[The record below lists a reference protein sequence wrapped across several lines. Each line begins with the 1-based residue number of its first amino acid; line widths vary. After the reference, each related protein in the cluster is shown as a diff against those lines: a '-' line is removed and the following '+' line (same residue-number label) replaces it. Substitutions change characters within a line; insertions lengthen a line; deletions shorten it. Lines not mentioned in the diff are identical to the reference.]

1 MINYVGELDL
11 YGLHL
16 RKKYRT
22 SKFLNLNK
30 KYRSHFEIVALM
42 LEAMRDNGATRFSI
56 MKYTSINSAQLKKYL
71 RFLTEMGFIE
81 MDIKASRLLYRASEK
96 GLAYLRQYQ
105 VLLGMLL
112 SAYAPDK
119 PITVVYNTSNR
130 QQESVT
136 QIVKHLQPGH

>member
-30 KYRSHFEIVALM
+30 KYRSHFEIAALM

-112 SAYAPDK
+112 SAYAPNK

-130 QQESVT
+130 QQGSVT
-136 QIVKHLQPGH
+136 QIVKHLQPAH

>member
-1 MINYVGELDL
+1 MANYLGELDL
-11 YGLHL
+11 YCLPQ

-56 MKYTSINSAQLKKYL
+56 MKYTCINSAQLKKYL

-81 MDIKASRLLYRASEK
+81 MDVKASRLLYRASEK

-112 SAYAPDK
+112 SAYAPNK

-130 QQESVT
+130 QQEPVT
-136 QIVKHLQPGH
+136 QIVKHLQPAH

>member
-1 MINYVGELDL
+1 LANYLGELDL
-11 YGLHL
+11 YCLPQ

-56 MKYTSINSAQLKKYL
+56 MKYTCINSAQLKKYL

-112 SAYAPDK
+112 SAHALDK

-130 QQESVT
+130 QQEPVT
-136 QIVKHLQPGH
+136 QIVKHLQPAH